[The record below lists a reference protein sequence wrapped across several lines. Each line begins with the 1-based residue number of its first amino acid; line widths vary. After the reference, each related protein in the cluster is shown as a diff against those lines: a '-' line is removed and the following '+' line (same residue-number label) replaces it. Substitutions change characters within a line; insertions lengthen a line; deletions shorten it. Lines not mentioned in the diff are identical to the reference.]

1 MSANVTTTTNGQAAV
16 TSRVLFVSIRL
27 FVAADAFFWLGFF
40 FAYLYLRALDSNLKW
55 HPHGI
60 DPSVAL
66 GTVLAAC
73 VILAAGALRYGAD
86 RAVRAGVV
94 ASLVLMLVAFVCQGV
109 QLFDPG
115 FSPSYG
121 GGYGA
126 VFVGYSAAMFA
137 HLLGAL
143 YWVETLVVDR
153 DSSATARAEQAR
165 VASVFVTFLAGV
177 SLVAYILIYLV

>member
-1 MSANVTTTTNGQAAV
+1 MAANVTTTNGQEAL
-16 TSRVLFVSIRL
+16 TSRVLFISVRL

-40 FAYLYLRALDSNLKW
+40 FAYLYLRALDTNLKW
-55 HPHGI
+55 HPSGI
-60 DPSVAL
+60 DPSVVL
-66 GTVLAAC
+66 GTILAAC

-86 RAVRAGVV
+86 RGLRAGVV
-94 ASLVLMLVAFVCQGV
+94 ASLVLVLVAFVCQGV

-126 VFVGYSAAMFA
+126 VFVGYSVAMFV
-137 HLLGAL
+137 HLLGVL

-153 DSSATARAEQAR
+153 EPVAAVRSEQAR

-177 SLVAYILIYLV
+177 AVIAYILIYLV

>member
-1 MSANVTTTTNGQAAV
+1 MTAHVTTTNGQPDV
-16 TSRVLFVSIRL
+16 TSRVLFVSVRL

-40 FAYLYLRALDSNLKW
+40 FAYLYLRALDSNSHW
-55 HPHGI
+55 HPSGT
-60 DPSVAL
+60 DPSTAL
-66 GTVLAAC
+66 GTVLVAC
-73 VILAAGALRYGAD
+73 VIIAAGALRYGAD
-86 RAVRAGVV
+86 RGMRPAIA
-94 ASLVLMLVAFVCQGV
+94 AALVLVLVAFVCQGV
-109 QLFDPG
+109 QLFNPG

-143 YWVETLVVDR
+143 YWVETLAVDR
-153 DSSATARAEQAR
+153 EPSATVRTEQAR

-177 SLVAYILIYLV
+177 ALIAYILIYLA

>member
-1 MSANVTTTTNGQAAV
+1 MATSVTTTNGQSAI
-16 TSRVLFVSIRL
+16 TSRVLFVSVRL

-40 FAYLYLRALDSNLKW
+40 FAYLYLRALDSNRAW
-55 HPHGI
+55 HPTGI
-60 DPSVAL
+60 DPSTAL
-66 GTVLAAC
+66 GTVLVVC
-73 VILAAGALRYGAD
+73 LILAAGALRYGAD
-86 RAVRAGVV
+86 RGVRAGIVGALLLAAAAV
-94 ASLVLMLVAFVCQGV
+94 VCQGV

-115 FSPSYG
+115 FSPFHG

-153 DSSATARAEQAR
+153 DLSATARAEQAR

-177 SLVAYILIYLV
+177 SLVAYILIYLA

>member
-1 MSANVTTTTNGQAAV
+1 MATDVTTATRDEAV
-16 TSRVLFVSIRL
+16 TSRVLFVSVRL
-27 FVAADAFFWLGFF
+27 FVAADAFFFLGFF
-40 FAYLYLRALDSNLKW
+40 FAYLYLRALDSNLHW
-55 HPHGI
+55 HPSGT
-60 DPSVAL
+60 DPSQAL
-66 GTVLAAC
+66 GTVLVAC

-86 RAVRAGVV
+86 RGMRPANVAAVA
-94 ASLVLMLVAFVCQGV
+94 LVLVAFVCQGV
-109 QLFDPG
+109 QLFNPG

-143 YWVETLVVDR
+143 YWLETLVVDR
-153 DSSATARAEQAR
+153 ESSVAARAEQAR

-177 SLVAYILIYLV
+177 ALVAYILIYLA